1 MIRSRPPR
9 LSCRLAGV
17 VLALVAGRRLPA
29 EPEPA
34 AAEAVAHAAATPAPA
49 PSAPATAAGEK
60 PASALSSARETAAEP
75 ATTPHAAPDHS
86 APAPVKAS
94 STPPAPDPA
103 HESPPPPAPAPATAH
118 EAAPAAAPGPAPA
131 HHSEP
136 PAAPG
141 APAPAD
147 HSPAKGH
154 GTAASA
160 AAPDAL
166 PGSEIQSM
174 LKLGGLLTDRGDYD
188 AAEIA
193 FRQVLHGRG
202 VPLHDTK
209 SALLGLARMHRRQGA
224 LTKAAAIYEA
234 YLKEYPEDERT
245 PDALLDLGRTIR
257 GLGTY
262 NLAIARFYSVI
273 NSTLKL
279 PGDSF
284 EHYQLLA
291 KTAQFEIAETYF
303 QAGNFAEAGKFF
315 TRLRLLDLAPSD
327 RARAHFKAAFSQ
339 HLEGQ
344 HAAAIITLRAFLD
357 QSPEDENVPEAR
369 YLLAVTLRALNRPQE
384 AFAATLEL
392 LRTAQSTVATNPKL
406 WAYWQRRTGNQ
417 LANDFFSAGNI
428 ADAHAI
434 YLGLAELSP
443 EPVWR
448 LPILYQAALCQERLG
463 FNERAVATYR
473 SIIDTAGPTP
483 DAELAELSAM
493 AKWRLSNLDWTE
505 QARRQVTSLF
515 ETTTGRAPVEP
526 PLPAA
531 PKTTSLP

>member
-29 EPEPA
+29 APEPA
-34 AAEAVAHAAATPAPA
+34 AAEAVAHAAPAPA
-49 PSAPATAAGEK
+49 APVAGEK
-60 PASALSSARETAAEP
+60 SAFSLSSARETAAES
-75 ATTPHAAPDHS
+75 ATPPHAAPEHS
-86 APAPVKAS
+86 APAPEP
-94 STPPAPDPA
+94 TPRPSPTAA
-103 HESPPPPAPAPATAH
+103 HEPAPAPAHDSAPAPVHEPAPAHAHDSAPAPAKAHDSAPPAAAAAPAH
-118 EAAPAAAPGPAPA
+118 EAAP
-131 HHSEP
+131 
-136 PAAPG
+136 
-141 APAPAD
+141 
-147 HSPAKGH
+147 SPAKAH
-154 GTAASA
+154 GVAVSAASS
-160 AAPDAL
+160 DAL

-369 YLLAVTLRALNRPQE
+369 YLLAVTLRELNRPQE

-463 FNERAVATYR
+463 YNERAVATYR

-483 DAELAELSAM
+483 DAELAELAAM

-515 ETTTGRAPVEP
+515 ETTTGRAPVDT